1 MTGPDPRIDGSGTG
15 RARCLLAPNPSPMTL
30 DGTNTWLIAEPGS
43 ATAIVVDPG
52 PDDEGHLTR
61 VHGAAAA
68 AGQRISQI
76 VLTHGHL
83 DHSEGAR
90 RLAEMA
96 GAPVLALDP
105 AQRLGDGGLAPG
117 DVLTSAG

>member
-52 PDDEGHLTR
+52 P
-61 VHGAAAA
+61 
-68 AGQRISQI
+68 
-76 VLTHGHL
+76 
-83 DHSEGAR
+83 
-90 RLAEMA
+90 
-96 GAPVLALDP
+96 
-105 AQRLGDGGLAPG
+105 
-117 DVLTSAG
+117 